1 MTIDR
6 LTWILERV
14 FYYLLMFL
22 LLASAIYSITHDYA
36 PAALILFILFMI
48 VFHKG
53 VVCISIPANS
63 LVMRKGKVVF
73 LIPEKSVRNR
83 FDFVSRGQTL
93 FTLPHYSLL
102 DHPYKLEKFS
112 PDGKGGVY
120 ACRLSLQ
127 LGYDTELAA
136 LQRAYDS
143 IVAHEEWLKFE
154 VGRLL
159 LKCLGSL
166 ACPPV
171 SLPDEEAVQEYLKPI
186 VAELNLGLESVG
198 LKIVGASCSFTT
210 GPTLVRLVAA
220 EQAIFEKESPP

>member
-14 FYYLLMFL
+14 FYYSLMFL
-22 LLASAIYSITHDYA
+22 LLASAIYSISHDYSL
-36 PAALILFILFMI
+36 AALILFVLFI
-48 VFHKG
+48 FVLHKG

-63 LVMRKGKVVF
+63 LVLREGKVVF
-73 LIPEKSVRNR
+73 LIPEKTVRNR
-83 FDFVSRGQTL
+83 FDFVSRGQTI

-102 DHPYKLEKFS
+102 DHPYKLETFF
-112 PDGKGGVY
+112 PDNKGGLY

-127 LGYDTELAA
+127 LVYNTELTA

-143 IVAHEEWLKFE
+143 VILHKDWLKYE
-154 VGRLL
+154 VSRLL
-159 LKCLGSL
+159 FKSSGCLV
-166 ACPPV
+166 CPPV
-171 SLPDEEAVQEYLKPI
+171 SLQNEEAIQEYLKPL

-198 LKIVGASCSFTT
+198 LKIKEANCSFTA

-220 EQAIFEKESPP
+220 EQVILEKEPLI

>member
-14 FYYLLMFL
+14 FYYLLIFL
-22 LLASAIYSITHDYA
+22 LLASVIYSLSHEHSL
-36 PAALILFILFMI
+36 AALMLFVLFMI

-63 LVMRKGKVVF
+63 LVLREGKVVF

-83 FDFVSRGQTL
+83 FDFVSRGQTI

-112 PDGKGGVY
+112 PDDKEGLY

-127 LGYDTELAA
+127 LGYDTELTA

-143 IVAHEEWLKFE
+143 IILHQDWLKFE
-154 VGRLL
+154 VSRLL
-159 LKCLGSL
+159 LKSL
-166 ACPPV
+166 ACLVCPPV
-171 SLPDEEAVQEYLKPI
+171 SLQNEEAIQEYLKPL

-198 LKIVGASCSFTT
+198 LKIVEATCSFTA
-210 GPTLVRLVAA
+210 GPTLVRFVAA
-220 EQAIFEKESPP
+220 EQEMFEKESLL